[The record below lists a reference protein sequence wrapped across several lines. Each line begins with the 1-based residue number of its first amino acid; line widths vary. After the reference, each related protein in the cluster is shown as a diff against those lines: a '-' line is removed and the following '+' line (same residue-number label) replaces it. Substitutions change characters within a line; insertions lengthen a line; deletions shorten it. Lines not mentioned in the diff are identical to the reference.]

1 MNVNVILY
9 FNFIRMLNIMTVFSN
24 KSELFL
30 KLLKNNYVAY

>member
-1 MNVNVILY
+1 MNINVILY
-9 FNFIRMLNIMTVFSN
+9 FYFIRMLNIMTVFSN